1 MSNNRSG
8 SFLGGLLLGTAL
20 GTVAGLLLAPRS
32 GRETRKLLRKSA
44 DALPELVE
52 DLATTL
58 QLQTDRLSDSAKLSW
73 DGTLERLRTAI
84 ADGVEASQQQRQLLK
99 QVQGAEK
106 SYTADSHE
114 GEAFSTDA
122 H

>member
-20 GTVAGLLLAPRS
+20 GTVTGLLLAPRS
-32 GRETRKLLRKSA
+32 GRETRHLLRKSA

-99 QVQGAEK
+99 QSQVVDRPY
-106 SYTADSHE
+106 SADSLE
-114 GEAFSTDA
+114 GEAFSTDP

>member
-20 GTVAGLLLAPRS
+20 GTVTGLLLAPRS
-32 GRETRKLLRKSA
+32 GRETRHLLRKSA

-99 QVQGAEK
+99 QAQVVDK
-106 SYTADSHE
+106 SYRADSLE

>member
-20 GTVAGLLLAPRS
+20 GTVTGLLLAPRS

-52 DLATTL
+52 DLTTTL
-58 QLQTDRLSDSAKLSW
+58 QLQTDRLSDSAKISW

-84 ADGVEASQQQRQLLK
+84 ADGVEASQEQRQLLK
-99 QVQGAEK
+99 QAQAVDK
-106 SYTADSHE
+106 SYRADSLE
-114 GEAFSTDA
+114 GEAFSTDT

>member
-20 GTVAGLLLAPRS
+20 GTITGLLLAPRS

-52 DLATTL
+52 DLTTTL
-58 QLQTDRLSDSAKLSW
+58 QLQTDRLSDSAKISW
-73 DGTLERLRTAI
+73 DGTLDRLRTAI
-84 ADGVEASQQQRQLLK
+84 ADGIEASQEQRQLLK
-99 QVQGAEK
+99 QAQSVDK
-106 SYTADSHE
+106 PYRADSSE